1 MGKGLKKVY
10 SCFDSLTGDTCF
22 SKLFLQLPLR
32 EWVTLRV
39 KLITLFCPSSWQSG
53 FLIDGILYRLF
64 LGATASE
71 KHLDLCSMLRSFFSA
86 GNLDVG
92 ISPKIV
98 KTDKIEFKP
107 VKSENIVLM
116 QRNA

>member
-1 MGKGLKKVY
+1 
-10 SCFDSLTGDTCF
+10 
-22 SKLFLQLPLR
+22 
-32 EWVTLRV
+32 
-39 KLITLFCPSSWQSG
+39 
-53 FLIDGILYRLF
+53 
-64 LGATASE
+64 
-71 KHLDLCSMLRSFFSA
+71 MLRSFFSA

-116 QRNA
+116 QRNAWKETNQG